1 MDRRFLTVLGVSL
14 VFALVVS
21 SIFYQMS
28 ARAGGGSKKPDSD
41 SMVDVVVAAK
51 PLAVGVSVK
60 PDDVK
65 VMKIPAAGFPKGAFG
80 KVEEVI
86 DRPVVSNILLDE
98 PILAGR
104 LAARGAGMGLAPV
117 IPVGMRAVSVRVN
130 EVVGVAGF
138 VLPGMHV
145 DVLVTGRPP
154 GDQTFSMTTTVLQ
167 DITVLSAGQTIQP
180 DARGQAINAPVVT
193 LLVTPEQAEV
203 LTLAGTETKIQLVLR
218 NSSDKSIT
226 STSGQK
232 LLSLYK
238 GVKDISKGGSLG
250 SGDDEPRPVR
260 RARPRPVEVAQAI
273 TPAPAPVAPPPV
285 PDQIVVIR
293 GVQKTVEVVNN
304 PRQNGVGRN

>member
-28 ARAGGGSKKPDSD
+28 ARAGGGSKKPESD

-51 PLAVGVSVK
+51 PLSVGVSVK
-60 PDDVK
+60 PDDIK

-98 PILAGR
+98 PILDGR

-154 GDQTFSMTTTVLQ
+154 GDATFSMTTTVLQ

-226 STSGQK
+226 TTSGQK
-232 LLSLYK
+232 LLALYK
-238 GVKDISKGGSLG
+238 GVKDIGKNGSV
-250 SGDDEPRPVR
+250 SSSDEESRPVR
-260 RARPRPVEVAQAI
+260 RPRPRPVETAQAF
-273 TPAPAPVAPPPV
+273 TPAPAPVAPPPI

-293 GVQKTVEVVNN
+293 GTTKTVEVVNN

>member
-28 ARAGGGSKKPDSD
+28 ARAGGSSKKPDQD
-41 SMVDVVVAAK
+41 SAVDVVVAAK
-51 PLAVGVSVK
+51 PLSVGISVK

-65 VMKIPAAGFPKGAFG
+65 VVKMPAGAFPKGAFA

-86 DRPVVSNILLDE
+86 DRPVISNILLDE
-98 PILAGR
+98 PILDGR

-138 VLPGMHV
+138 VLPFMHV

-218 NSSDKSIT
+218 NSADKT
-226 STSGQK
+226 VTTTSGQK
-232 LLSLYK
+232 LQALYK
-238 GVKDISKGGSLG
+238 NVKGTAGS
-250 SGDDEPRPVR
+250 SGDDSDEPKPVR
-260 RARPRPVEVAQAI
+260 RPRPRPVEVAQVMTPVAI
-273 TPAPAPVAPPPV
+273 PAPPPV
-285 PDQIVVIR
+285 PDQVVVIR
-293 GVQKTVEVVNN
+293 GTTKTVEVVNN

>member
-28 ARAGGGSKKPDSD
+28 ARAGGGTKKPDED

-51 PLAVGVSVK
+51 PLSVGVSVK
-60 PDDVK
+60 PDDIK

-98 PILAGR
+98 PILDGR

-226 STSGQK
+226 TTSGQK

-238 GVKDISKGGSLG
+238 GVKDSPKPVP
-250 SGDDEPRPVR
+250 GDDQGRSVR
-260 RARPRPVEVAQAI
+260 RPRPRPVEVAQAI
-273 TPAPAPVAPPPV
+273 TPAPAPMAPPPI

-293 GVQKTVEVVNN
+293 GTTKTVEVVNN